1 MFFCYSVSTIKS
13 NSKGISFFFDSIL
26 KQGEYF
32 EDKRKNRIDTKDDT
46 QMRKNLVK
54 GGLILAI
61 FSFLS
66 KVIGVFYRI
75 PLTNALGATGLG
87 IYQLIFPVYAL
98 MVSLTSQALPVIVAR
113 TMPSYDEDLS
123 NSFLGTVMRYAILAG
138 FLSSALLII
147 IARPLS
153 RLQGAEDAFIGYL
166 AISPS
171 LLFVPILSALR
182 GWFNSRLDNFPTAIS
197 GVLEQLFKLSGVVGA
212 YILSEYSAT
221 IRVAIALSGISLA
234 ELLTT
239 LICFIS
245 FLEKGG
251 KLSKKIKIPMKAI
264 TNSIMPLT
272 IGGLIFPLTVFIDS
286 ILTVRLLT
294 LNGLDE
300 TLAIGEYG
308 ILSGAVG
315 AIINLPS
322 TLALSFAVTV
332 VPVIA
337 SAKRNRNI
345 KEIKNGESNALKWT
359 LLICLPCVSGII
371 ALAPEIVHLF
381 YSSLSESESSL
392 ATFLMRISTAQIIPV
407 TLLQIYGAY
416 LQALDKSITSTR
428 NMLIGGVVK
437 ILLDFSV
444 IFIGISGIVLANFVC
459 FALCGIMNGLEV
471 RRLTGRV
478 KNTSFVKITLCS
490 LLLLPV
496 LLFAKRIKA
505 NILWQTAFS
514 VLLGGISYV
523 IMLIVSGVFSLNR
536 PNKVKGQD

>member
-1 MFFCYSVSTIKS
+1 
-13 NSKGISFFFDSIL
+13 
-26 KQGEYF
+26 
-32 EDKRKNRIDTKDDT
+32 
-46 QMRKNLVK
+46 MRKNLVK

-75 PLTNALGATGLG
+75 PLTNALGAEGLG

-98 MVSLTSQALPVIVAR
+98 LVSLTSQALPVIVAR
-113 TMPSYDEDLS
+113 TMPAYDEDLS
-123 NSFLGTVMRYAILAG
+123 NSFFGAVMRYALIAGLLSTAILVV
-138 FLSSALLII
+138 
-147 IARPLS
+147 IAKPLS
-153 RLQGAEDAFIGYL
+153 YLQGSDEGIWGYF
-166 AISPS
+166 AIAPA
-171 LLFVPILSALR
+171 LFFVPILSALR

-212 YILSEYSAT
+212 FIFAKYPTA
-221 IRVAIALSGISLA
+221 IRVAVALSGITFA

-239 LICFIS
+239 LACFIL
-245 FLEKGG
+245 FLKRGG
-251 KLSKKIKIPMKAI
+251 KISRKIKIPVKTI
-264 TNSIMPLT
+264 TSSIMPLT

-294 LNGLDE
+294 LNGVEE
-300 TLAIGEYG
+300 TLAISEYG

-337 SAKRNRNI
+337 EAKRKRNI
-345 KEIKNGESNALKWT
+345 LGIKTGESNALKWT

-371 ALAPEIVHLF
+371 ALAPETVRLF
-381 YSSLSESESSL
+381 YSSLSEYESGL
-392 ATFLMRISTAQIIPV
+392 ASFLMRISTAQIIPV

-416 LQALDKSITSTR
+416 LQALDKSVTSTR

-444 IFIGISGIVLANFVC
+444 IFIGISGIVLANVVC
-459 FALCGIMNGLEV
+459 FTLCGLLNGFEV
-471 RRLTGRV
+471 KRLTGHV
-478 KNTSFVKITLCS
+478 KNTSFVKISLCA
-490 LLLLPV
+490 LLLLPI
-496 LLFAKRIKA
+496 LLLAKQIKG
-505 NILWQTAFS
+505 NILWQTAFA
-514 VLLGGISYV
+514 VLLGGVSYV
-523 IMLIVSGVFSLNR
+523 IMLIVSGVFSVNR